1 MDLMSSIA
9 LTATVVL
16 LLLGVEI
23 LVVLGIGTILFTVL
37 TGAFSLANIGQ
48 ATFDSLNSFALIA
61 LPLFILTGDLINDSG
76 IARRLVD
83 FSRAMVGSL
92 KGGLA
97 LTGIVASAF
106 FAAISGSN
114 SATTAAMGRMMV
126 PEMEK
131 DGYPTGFSAA
141 NAASGGIVGIIIPP
155 SAVLVVYGAISG
167 VPVGDLFIAGIGPGL
182 LLTVL
187 MATVAFI
194 VCARNGWGGQRP
206 FSLKALAKGFWRAN
220 LAFLATGIILV
231 GIYSGIFTP
240 SEAGAVAAVYCLVV
254 GVVVTRSIRARDLP
268 AIMNRSATING
279 MIAPIIALAIVFS
292 QILGFLGIPGAAVGA
307 LISLSTNSV
316 VLTLLVLLLLLV
328 AGAVME
334 TTPNVVLLIP
344 ILAPFASNVLG
355 FDPVHFG
362 ITMVVALALGFIT
375 PPIGLNLFVASSIT
389 GAPVLEIAYRSLP
402 YLAALIIGLLLI
414 TFIPQISMF
423 LLPG

>member
-1 MDLMSSIA
+1 MDLMSGIA
-9 LTATVVL
+9 LLATVIL

-61 LPLFILTGDLINDSG
+61 LPLFILTGDLISDSG

-83 FSRAMVGSL
+83 FSRALVGSL

-114 SATTAAMGRMMV
+114 SATTAAMGRMIV

-187 MATVAFI
+187 MAAVAFI
-194 VCARNGWGGQRP
+194 VCARNDWGGQRS
-206 FSLKALAKGFWRAN
+206 FSLKALAKGFWQAN
-220 LAFLATGIILV
+220 LAFLATAIILV
-231 GIYSGIFTP
+231 GIYSGVFTP

-254 GVVVTRSIRARDLP
+254 GVVVTRSIKARDVP

-292 QILGFLGIPGAAVGA
+292 QILGFLGLPGAAVGA
-307 LISLSTNSV
+307 LLGLSTNSV
-316 VLTLLVLLLLLV
+316 VLTLLILLILLI

-344 ILAPFASNVLG
+344 VLAPFATQVLG

-389 GAPVLEIAYRSLP
+389 GASVLEIAYRSLP
-402 YLAALIIGLLLI
+402 YLLALIIGLLLI
-414 TFIPQISMF
+414 TFIPQISIF

>member
-1 MDLMSSIA
+1 MDLMTSIA
-9 LTATVVL
+9 LIATVIL

-37 TGAFSLANIGQ
+37 TGSFSLANIGQ

-61 LPLFILTGDLINDSG
+61 LPLFILTGDLISDSG
-76 IARRLVD
+76 VARRLVD
-83 FSRAMVGSL
+83 FSRAMVGML
-92 KGGLA
+92 RGGLA
-97 LTGIVASAF
+97 LTGIIASAF

-114 SATTAAMGRMMV
+114 SATTAAMGRMIV

-155 SAVLVVYGAISG
+155 SAVLVVYGAVSG
-167 VPVGDLFIAGIGPGL
+167 VPVGDLFIAGIVPGL
-182 LLTVL
+182 LLTIF
-187 MATVAFI
+187 MAAAAFI
-194 VCARNGWGGQRP
+194 VCVRKGWGGDYS
-206 FSLKALAKGFWRAN
+206 FSFKALLKGFWRAN
-220 LAFLATGIILV
+220 LAFIAIGIILV
-231 GIYSGIFTP
+231 GIYAGIFTP
-240 SEAGAVAAVYCLVV
+240 SEAGAVAAVYCLTI
-254 GVVVTRSIRARDLP
+254 GVIVTRSIKAKDLP

-292 QILGFLGIPGAAVGA
+292 QILGFLAIPESAVNG
-307 LISLSTNSV
+307 LLSLSTNTV
-316 VLTLLVLLLLLV
+316 VLTLLVLLILLI

-344 ILAPFASNVLG
+344 ILAPFATQVLG

-402 YLAALIIGLLLI
+402 YLLGLIIGLLLI
-414 TFIPQISMF
+414 AFIPQISMF
-423 LLPG
+423 LVPG

>member
-9 LTATVVL
+9 LIATVIL

-61 LPLFILTGDLINDSG
+61 LPLFILTGDLISDSG

-187 MATVAFI
+187 MATVAFF
-194 VCARNGWGGQRP
+194 VCARNNWGGQRP
-206 FSLKALAKGFWRAN
+206 FSLRALAKGFWRAN
-220 LAFLATGIILV
+220 LAFLATAIILV

-254 GVVVTRSIRARDLP
+254 GVVVTRSIKAKDLP

-292 QILGFLGIPGAAVGA
+292 QILGFLGLPSAAVGG
-307 LISLSTNSV
+307 LLSLSTNSI
-316 VLTLLVLLLLLV
+316 VLTLLILLVLLV

-344 ILAPFASNVLG
+344 ILAPFAANVLG
-355 FDPVHFG
+355 VDPVHFG

-389 GAPVLEIAYRSLP
+389 GASVLEIAYRSLP
-402 YLAALIIGLLLI
+402 YLFALIVGLLLI
-414 TFIPQISMF
+414 TFLPQISMF
-423 LLPG
+423 LVPG

>member
-9 LTATVVL
+9 LLATVVL

-37 TGAFSLANIGQ
+37 TGSFSLANIGQ
-48 ATFDSLNSFALIA
+48 ATFDSLDSVALIA
-61 LPLFILTGDLINDSG
+61 LPLFILTGDLIYESG

-83 FSRAMVGSL
+83 FSRALVGYL

-114 SATTAAMGRMMV
+114 SATTAAMGRMIV

-167 VPVGDLFIAGIGPGL
+167 VPVGDLFIAGIIPGL
-182 LLTVL
+182 VLTIL
-187 MATVAFI
+187 MAFVAFV
-194 VCARNGWGGQRP
+194 VCWRNNWGGQTT
-206 FSLKALAKGFWRAN
+206 FSLKTLAKSFWRAN
-220 LAFLATGIILV
+220 LAFLATAIILV
-231 GIYSGIFTP
+231 GIYSGVFTP
-240 SEAGAVAAVYCLVV
+240 SEAGAVAAVYCLTV
-254 GVVVTRSIRARDLP
+254 GVVVTRSIKVKELP

-279 MIAPIIALAIVFS
+279 MVAPIIALAIVFS
-292 QILGFLGIPGAAVGA
+292 QILGFLGLPSAAVNG
-307 LISLSTNSV
+307 LLSLSSNSI
-316 VLTLLVLLLLLV
+316 VLTLLILLILLV

-344 ILAPFASNVLG
+344 VLAPFASNVLG

-402 YLAALIIGLLLI
+402 YLLALVIGLLLI
-414 TFIPQISMF
+414 AFVPQISMF
-423 LLPG
+423 LVPG